1 MRRLF
6 SYLVCTLAWAEVLLV
21 LLSWI
26 LSATMTE
33 HVHSL
38 LSSEGIRWFF
48 SSFSTMLASPW
59 LVWLL
64 LLAMAGGCLW
74 QSGILSHLPSS
85 LIPHPSSFFPHPSAL
100 SPQPS
105 SLSPLTYRH
114 RMAFRTTVVIVA
126 LYVVAILALT
136 VVPHAVL
143 LSATGQLFPSP
154 FSRALVPI
162 VSFGVLLASAVY
174 GWASGRFTSFADV
187 IASLAYGI
195 QQAAPLF
202 ILYVVAVQFYASLRF
217 VF

>member
-6 SYLVCTLAWAEVLLV
+6 AYLVCTLALAEVLLV

-48 SSFSTMLASPW
+48 GSFSAMLASPW

-74 QSGILSHLPSS
+74 QSGILSPLTSH
-85 LIPHPSSFFPHPSAL
+85 
-100 SPQPS
+100 
-105 SLSPLTYRH
+105 LSPLSYRH
-114 RMAFRTTVVIVA
+114 RMAFRTTVVIVG

-174 GWASGRFTSFADV
+174 GWTSGRFDSFADV

-217 VF
+217 VFFLPSSL

>member
-1 MRRLF
+1 M
-6 SYLVCTLAWAEVLLV
+6 

-48 SSFSTMLASPW
+48 GSFSAMLASPW

-74 QSGILSHLPSS
+74 QSGILSPLTS
-85 LIPHPSSFFPHPSAL
+85 HPSL
-100 SPQPS
+100 
-105 SLSPLTYRH
+105 LTYRH
-114 RMAFRTTVVIVA
+114 RMALRTTVGIVV
-126 LYVVAILALT
+126 LYVFAILALT

-174 GWASGRFTSFADV
+174 GWASGRFSSFADV

-202 ILYVVAVQFYASLRF
+202 ILYVVAVQFYASLKF

>member
-6 SYLVCTLAWAEVLLV
+6 SYLVCTLALAEALLV

-48 SSFSTMLASPW
+48 GSFSAMLASPW

-74 QSGILSHLPSS
+74 QSGILLPLTS
-85 LIPHPSSFFPHPSAL
+85 HPSL
-100 SPQPS
+100 
-105 SLSPLTYRH
+105 LTYRH
-114 RMAFRTTVVIVA
+114 RMALRTTVGIVV
-126 LYVVAILALT
+126 LYVLAILALT

-174 GWASGRFTSFADV
+174 GWASGRFSSFADV

-202 ILYVVAVQFYASLRF
+202 ILYVVAVQFYASLKF

>member
-48 SSFSTMLASPW
+48 GSFTAMLASPW

-74 QSGILSHLPSS
+74 QSGILFPLTS
-85 LIPHPSSFFPHPSAL
+85 HPSL
-100 SPQPS
+100 
-105 SLSPLTYRH
+105 LTYRH
-114 RMAFRTTVVIVA
+114 RMALRTTVGIVV
-126 LYVVAILALT
+126 LYVLAILALT

-174 GWASGRFTSFADV
+174 GWASGRFSSFADV

-202 ILYVVAVQFYASLRF
+202 ILYVVAVQFYASLKF